1 MWDVMPFCLHWLVA
15 LSTHRSAA
23 VIREPCTPAGR
34 SVSRLAVQRKES
46 AARAENRK
54 SYVILQPVEWAPSAR
69 GNRTLQYRVTTTVE
83 NVARHMSL
91 GVAPVPS
98 TLFQVFISSRLK
110 QGFSSRVA
118 VNNCA
123 DVAQPKISSKRI
135 VPSCVICRVGLKGQ
149 CKGLG
154 RDGVGGGWM
163 GESHSS
169 VWLLRKPYQDRVG
182 LILWRSRLRSQTAEQ
197 TDDEWTTSSW
207 FEWISSS
214 RPFNPNQKSRRGFFL
229 SNDTQSTRLKWLI
242 NGSGFVWRERMK
254 TRAKIRERRVRSVRR
269 FDGQLWQQC
278 QRSHTK

>member
-154 RDGVGGGWM
+154 RDGVGGGGKGRIPLECLVTAKTIPGQGGSYFVAVASAEPDSRADWRRM
-163 GESHSS
+163 NDKFLVRMDQLKSS
-169 VWLLRKPYQDRVG
+169 
-182 LILWRSRLRSQTAEQ
+182 I
-197 TDDEWTTSSW
+197 
-207 FEWISSS
+207 
-214 RPFNPNQKSRRGFFL
+214 
-229 SNDTQSTRLKWLI
+229 
-242 NGSGFVWRERMK
+242 
-254 TRAKIRERRVRSVRR
+254 
-269 FDGQLWQQC
+269 
-278 QRSHTK
+278 